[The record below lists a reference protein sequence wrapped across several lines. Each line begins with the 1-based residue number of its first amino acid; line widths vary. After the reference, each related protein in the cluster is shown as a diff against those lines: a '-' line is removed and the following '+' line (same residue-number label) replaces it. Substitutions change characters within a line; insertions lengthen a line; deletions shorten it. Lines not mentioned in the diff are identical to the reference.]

1 MPDKNLK
8 DTSFCDW
15 CAMPEDLQ
23 ELDTVVYRDHFG
35 TPSKFRCAH
44 ICRKCAA
51 LYNDFVASRD
61 DA

>member
-1 MPDKNLK
+1 
-8 DTSFCDW
+8 
-15 CAMPEDLQ
+15 MPEDLQ

-35 TPSKFRCAH
+35 TPSKFSCAH